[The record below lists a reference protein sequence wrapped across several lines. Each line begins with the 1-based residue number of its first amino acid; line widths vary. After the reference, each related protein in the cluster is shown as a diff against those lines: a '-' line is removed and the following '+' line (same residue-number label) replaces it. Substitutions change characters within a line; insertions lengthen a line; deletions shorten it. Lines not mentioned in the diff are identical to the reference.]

1 MSEMNVAILGIRGS
15 HLNEEEREKAFE
27 KIIEIHQ
34 KFEIPNLKLMTM
46 KTPHGGINAMVESF
60 IQTNDV
66 EHQLYSYG
74 KTLEDWKESSK
85 LLAENC
91 DVLFVLTTGIKKE
104 KCHHCFDFTHE
115 TTGGCFAMKI
125 AKELGK
131 QIKLI
136 IL

>member
-1 MSEMNVAILGIRGS
+1 MTNIAILGIKGA
-15 HLNEEEREKAFE
+15 HLDKEERDKAFE
-27 KIIEIHQ
+27 TIVMIHD
-34 KFEIPNLKLMTM
+34 KFQIPNLKLMTM

-60 IQTNDV
+60 IQTNKV
-66 EHQLYSYG
+66 NHELYSFG

-91 DVLFVLTTGIKKE
+91 DILFVLTTGIKKE

-115 TTGGCFAMKI
+115 TTGGCFAMKR

-131 QIKLI
+131 QTKLI

>member
-66 EHQLYSYG
+66 EHQLYSYIS
-74 KTLEDWKESSK
+74 D
-85 LLAENC
+85 
-91 DVLFVLTTGIKKE
+91 IKPI
-104 KCHHCFDFTHE
+104 
-115 TTGGCFAMKI
+115 GG
-125 AKELGK
+125 
-131 QIKLI
+131 
-136 IL
+136 